1 MESLAILGALEEKG
15 LSEELEK
22 ILDVVSFCRDINND
36 FPNRDFEKEFKEIE
50 EVALKAFKQ
59 ILFKQENR
67 GRINVVII
75 GNFSSGKSSIVN
87 CLFGKEIC
95 PTKVNPTT
103 SSITRFV
110 YGERERI
117 FLIKENGE
125 KEEISHQEYINLSQH
140 QLENMDK
147 TKSYLFEFQ
156 YPSELLESIILYDT
170 PGFDNPKNKFDEELT
185 RELFLKKA
193 DAVIFV
199 QDISKPSLEE
209 KTLRRIKELQSL
221 RKGLPWILVLN
232 KADTVSQAEF
242 EKVKEYWSRQETK
255 NLFDDII
262 IYSAKEIMKLSQNEK
277 ILKET
282 KEKIF
287 QLLISERELLLF
299 AEDKK
304 KTLFGNRHGRNIE
317 LKLTAESNSG
327 KQEYEVEVL
336 GEKTII
342 LKENHE
348 KLLKKLRELALEK
361 DKLLDRKI
369 NELRGQVILKAK
381 ENLKRVKV
389 KPELFE
395 PLESYKEAIELLK
408 QAEKKHMG
416 ILPVGRIMETS
427 KNLVISK
434 ILEDCI
440 LFAEQIFKATGI
452 DTKALQM
459 TKSYV
464 SEKKFVEKAPKE
476 IVELFYRN
484 LIKNLEGQLISLE
497 KRAKEHAN
505 QVKEK
510 LDHLENT
517 IKWLESKYKSSLRSR
532 KSKKFEHRRRR

>member
-1 MESLAILGALEEKG
+1 
-15 LSEELEK
+15 
-22 ILDVVSFCRDINND
+22 
-36 FPNRDFEKEFKEIE
+36 
-50 EVALKAFKQ
+50 
-59 ILFKQENR
+59 
-67 GRINVVII
+67 
-75 GNFSSGKSSIVN
+75 
-87 CLFGKEIC
+87 
-95 PTKVNPTT
+95 
-103 SSITRFV
+103 
-110 YGERERI
+110 
-117 FLIKENGE
+117 
-125 KEEISHQEYINLSQH
+125 
-140 QLENMDK
+140 MDK

-232 KADTVSQAEF
+232 KADTVSKAEF

-262 IYSAKEIMKLSQNEK
+262 IYSAKEIIKLSQIEK
-277 ILKET
+277 VLKET

-287 QLLISERELLLF
+287 QLLISERKLLLF

-317 LKLTAESNSG
+317 LQLIAESNGG
-327 KQEYEVEVL
+327 KQEFEVEVL

-348 KLLKKLRELALEK
+348 RLLKKLRELALEK

-369 NELRGQVILKAK
+369 NELRSQVILKAK
-381 ENLKRVKV
+381 ENLKKVKV

-395 PLESYKEAIELLK
+395 PLESYKETIKLLK
-408 QAEKKHMG
+408 QAEKKHIG
-416 ILPVGRIMETS
+416 ILPIDGIMETS
-427 KNLVISK
+427 KNLIISK
-434 ILEDCI
+434 ILEDCV

-464 SEKKFVEKAPKE
+464 SEKKFAERPPKE

-510 LDHLENT
+510 LEHLKNT
-517 IKWLESKYKSSLRSR
+517 IKWLESKC
-532 KSKKFEHRRRR
+532 KFSFPKPEK

>member
-36 FPNRDFEKEFKEIE
+36 FPNRDFEEEFKEIE
-50 EVALKAFKQ
+50 EIALKAFKQ

-255 NLFDDII
+255 KLFGDII

>member
-36 FPNRDFEKEFKEIE
+36 FPNRDFEEEFKEIE
-50 EVALKAFKQ
+50 EIALKAFKQ

-255 NLFDDII
+255 KLFDDII